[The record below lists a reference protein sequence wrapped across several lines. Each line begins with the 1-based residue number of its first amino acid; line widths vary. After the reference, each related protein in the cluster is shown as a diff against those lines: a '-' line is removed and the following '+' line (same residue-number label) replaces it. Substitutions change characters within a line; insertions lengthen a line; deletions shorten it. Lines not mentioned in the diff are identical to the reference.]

1 MKKVLL
7 SVLAVGMLTACS
19 QDETVD
25 MQAPSQIA
33 FAGAF
38 VNNVTR
44 AAAEDAA
51 DPSTTT
57 ANIDQFNV
65 WGYVKNSTGTVF
77 NNVPVTKSGNA
88 WTYSPLQYW
97 TPGNTYR
104 FFALTPNNEYKG
116 QLTAEDGAYENG
128 LGTITFINNDG
139 TEDLLYASKE
149 VKTTNPI
156 TDVEAVKFEFDHLLS
171 KVKFTFKNG
180 FSTGYSKLIVKN
192 IRMYVPS
199 VGTLTL
205 PLEQPALGGYAWN
218 LGEEKEEVVAPE
230 DAARAITDEGTE
242 LDFDDILG
250 GAQLAEG
257 ASGASDNE
265 RLTIP
270 AERGVQY
277 KVLFD
282 AVLYQD
288 QVVAMEVTDQE
299 ATISGVELKSGYA
312 YNFVAVLDA
321 SNFGGGLKPIEFDAL
336 VDEWVNAGDFNLA
349 QNVTTEDELI
359 AAVENGGEVS
369 LSNDI
374 ELTKSLAIEKNVNLN
389 LNGKKL
395 TIANDSEELG
405 EGDGIIVTAG
415 NLTINGEGTVEANT
429 RAIWARGNGG
439 AKITIN
445 GGTYVGSKTGS
456 EVIYAS
462 GNGQITINSG
472 TFEATV
478 QDEVS
483 FAAPQYAVLNLHG
496 NGATGNNIIVY
507 GGSFKKF
514 NPSDNVSENPKK
526 DFVAPGYKS
535 VANGDYF
542 DVVAE

>member
-1 MKKVLL
+1 
-7 SVLAVGMLTACS
+7 
-19 QDETVD
+19 
-25 MQAPSQIA
+25 
-33 FAGAF
+33 
-38 VNNVTR
+38 
-44 AAAEDAA
+44 
-51 DPSTTT
+51 
-57 ANIDQFNV
+57 
-65 WGYVKNSTGTVF
+65 
-77 NNVPVTKSGNA
+77 
-88 WTYSPLQYW
+88 
-97 TPGNTYR
+97 
-104 FFALTPNNEYKG
+104 
-116 QLTAEDGAYENG
+116 
-128 LGTITFINNDG
+128 
-139 TEDLLYASKE
+139 
-149 VKTTNPI
+149 
-156 TDVEAVKFEFDHLLS
+156 
-171 KVKFTFKNG
+171 
-180 FSTGYSKLIVKN
+180 
-192 IRMYVPS
+192 MYVPS

-205 PLEQPALGGYAWN
+205 PLEQPALGGYGWN
-218 LGEEKEEVVAPE
+218 LGEETPE
-230 DAARAITDEGTE
+230 DGARAITDEEVTDDEEVTE
-242 LDFDDILG
+242 LVFDHILA
-250 GAQLAEG
+250 GAQLEEG
-257 ASGASDNE
+257 ESGVSDNE

-270 AERGVQY
+270 AQRGVQY

-288 QVVAMEVTDQE
+288 QVLAMEVTNQE

-349 QNVTTEDELI
+349 QNVTTEAELI

-405 EGDGIIVTAG
+405 VGDGIIVTAG
-415 NLTINGEGTVEANT
+415 NLTINGEGTVKANT

-445 GGTYVGSKTGS
+445 GGTYVGSKTGC

-462 GNGQITINSG
+462 GNGQIIINSG
-472 TFEATV
+472 IFEATA

-507 GGSFKKF
+507 GGSFKNF